1 MKRIPSSAFLSR
13 LQTGAPLRKL
23 LSAIALA
30 FLIQLPVDRAVG
42 APAPVKESAVGKKSV
57 SKGGLDQD
65 FPFQNACIGAKF
77 PGKNVANK
85 GIALKVGNDAYVC
98 FDTDLL
104 RLSAGWTGNYLNFDG
119 VAFSGSHGSHPTIA
133 GEQKFG
139 TKVLPGFADVTGV
152 FKDSRP
158 EPFGPVPASM
168 GRWNGLYVN
177 GDEVIF
183 SYTALGN
190 PILEYVSSLS
200 AEGEVCF
207 VRTFKMEKIKQTV
220 GFDLCDVEGATGE
233 LKKPQARLKTA
244 QNVTVANLVDA
255 PAGVS
260 LEIEENSRIILK
272 AIKGA
277 PAATFSVVI
286 WSGSSSN
293 ESKISTLLKTNS
305 EMPEIKKGGLA
316 RWTETV
322 ITKGVTNFNRT
333 PDGSYVVDQLTPP
346 TENPWNRRVRFGGL
360 DFFRDGKRAALC
372 TWDGDIWIVS
382 GIDETLEKLT
392 WKRFASGSYETL
404 GLRIVDDVIYT
415 SGRDQITRYHDFN
428 KDGEADFY
436 ENFNNEITSSEG
448 FHEFVFDLQTDTK
461 GNFFLAKAGP
471 VRGGGR
477 GFGGDGFGTIS
488 AHAGTVLKVSKDGRK
503 VEVYATG
510 FRAPNGMSVGPHDE
524 VTTGDNEGSWVPAC
538 PLNWVEK
545 NGFYGV
551 ESLAHQKS
559 VPHFRPPLCW
569 MSHNDIDNSGG
580 GQVWVTSK
588 KWGPLEGELLHM
600 SYGKCTLYHVLKEKV
615 GTQMQGG
622 VVKIPLKF
630 TSSTMRARFN
640 PRDGQLYVTGL
651 QGWQTSAAKI
661 TGLDRVRYTGK
672 PVYSVNGLK
681 VKKNAVEISFT
692 QPLDPVYASDVQNY
706 SAKRWNYQRAE
717 EYGSPEFSVTDPQKK
732 QRDEL
737 PIQTAKLSADGKTV
751 TLEIADLKPVMGQS
765 LNFNLKAKD
774 GTEIN
779 QVIQHTI
786 NAIP

>member
-1 MKRIPSSAFLSR
+1 MKISSGYVPPTKSFLYLTLAILTSWMIG
-13 LQTGAPLRKL
+13 TA
-23 LSAIALA
+23 SA
-30 FLIQLPVDRAVG
+30 
-42 APAPVKESAVGKKSV
+42 APAGKPGKAWKKVV
-57 SKGGLDQD
+57 SGGGLDQD
-65 FPFQNACIGAKF
+65 FPFQNACIGA
-77 PGKNVANK
+77 PSPARNVANK
-85 GIALKVGNDAYVC
+85 GIALKLGNDAYVC

-104 RLSAGWTGNYLNFDG
+104 RVSAGWTGKYLNLEG

-139 TKVLPGFADVTGV
+139 TKALPGFSDARGA

-158 EPFGPVPASM
+158 EPFGPVPASQ
-168 GRWNGLYVN
+168 GRWNGLYLN
-177 GDEVIF
+177 GDDVVF

-190 PILEYVSSLS
+190 HILEHDSSVA
-200 AEGEVCF
+200 AEGEIAF
-207 VRTFKMEKIKQTV
+207 VRTFKIEKIKQAV
-220 GFDLCDVEGATGE
+220 VFNLCDVDGATGE
-233 LKKPQARLKTA
+233 VKLAQASLKTA
-244 QNVTVANLVDA
+244 DRVTLANVVNA

-260 LEIEENSRIILK
+260 LEIQENSRILLR
-272 AIKGA
+272 ASKGT

-286 WSGSSSN
+286 WSGATTNQAKIAGAFKTSPAMP
-293 ESKISTLLKTNS
+293 ESKGGPAHW
-305 EMPEIKKGGLA
+305 PEY
-316 RWTETV
+316 V
-322 ITKGVTNFNRT
+322 VTKGALNFNSN

-360 DFFRDGKRAALC
+360 DFFSDGKRAALC
-372 TWDGDIWIVS
+372 TWDGDVWIVS
-382 GIDETLEKLT
+382 GIDENLEKLT

-404 GLRIVDDVIYT
+404 GLKIVDDVIYT
-415 SGRDQITRYHDFN
+415 SGRDQITRYHDLN

-461 GNFFLAKAGP
+461 GNFFVAKAGP

-488 AHAGTVLKVSKDGRK
+488 AHAGTLLKISKDGRN

-510 FRAPNGMSVGPHDE
+510 FRAPNGISVGPNNE
-524 VTTGDNEGSWVPAC
+524 VTTGDNEGTWVPAC
-538 PLNWVEK
+538 PINWVEK

-551 ESLAHQKS
+551 EPLAHQKS
-559 VPHFRPPLCW
+559 VPKFQPPLCW

-580 GQVWVTSK
+580 GQAWVTSK
-588 KWGPLEGELLHM
+588 KWGPMEGELLHM
-600 SYGKCTLYHVLKEKV
+600 SYGKCALYHVLKEKV

-630 TSSTMRARFN
+630 TSSTMRAKFN
-640 PRDGQLYVTGL
+640 PKDGQLYVTGL

-672 PVYSVNGLK
+672 PVYAVSGLK
-681 VKKNAVEISFT
+681 VKKNAIELVFT

-717 EYGSPEFSVTDPQKK
+717 DYGSPEFSVSDPQKK

-737 PIQTAKLSADGKTV
+737 PIKSAKLSADGKTV

-765 LNFNLKAKD
+765 INFNLKAKD